1 MIGVHV
7 RYRGVGSER
16 WRLAAVPVVG
26 SYIIGP
32 GAAGRLFQVAAVVID
47 GDQVGVYCIEVS
59 PQLAGELQAA
69 WAAWGEGEAA
79 TPDEAPLAEAGRRGW
94 A

>member
-16 WRLAAVPVVG
+16 WRLAAVPVAG

-32 GAAGRLFQVAAVVID
+32 GAERRLYQVAAVVLD
-47 GDQVGVYCIEVS
+47 GDQVGVYCVEVS
-59 PQLAGELQAA
+59 ALLASELQAA
-69 WAAWGEGEAA
+69 WAGWGEASPAA
-79 TPDEAPLAEAGRRGW
+79 DEAPWAQRGVGGW
-94 A
+94 G